1 MKPLS
6 LLFACATLACAQSMI
21 YLGAGPS
28 VHSDVPYGALNVTLG
43 LCTSDA
49 TTCAMLNYQA
59 RGSAMIPSTLEYRS
73 SAGVRQVVGSAWG
86 PAGHVD
92 LFLLGDAGATIAA
105 SATGFSGAG
114 GGGLTAHLT
123 RFPAWSASIAAQAEY
138 SQLNPGWRPQ
148 VFVQLGYLFKGR

>member
-1 MKPLS
+1 LRLIC
-6 LLFACATLACAQSMI
+6 LLLAAAAAANAQSMI

-28 VHSDVPYGALNVTLG
+28 IHSDLPYGAANVTLG
-43 LCTSDA
+43 LCTSD
-49 TTCAMLNYQA
+49 TSTCAMLNYQA
-59 RGSAMIPSTLEYRS
+59 RGSSLAPSTLEYRS

-114 GGGLTAHLT
+114 GGGLTVHLT

-138 SQLNPGWRPQ
+138 SQVNPGWRPQ